1 MMLLALDVGNTQT
14 VIGLFV
20 SDRGPGSD
28 RSDNGGGEPKSAPAR
43 RVSTAAVP
51 GELADLLHHWRLA
64 TVAERTADEYAL
76 LVTELLR
83 LVRLE
88 FTAPPDG
95 GVSGMVVSS
104 SVPEV
109 TSAIREMAHVW
120 FDVPLVVVEPGI
132 RTGMPILY
140 DNPKDVGADRVAN
153 AVGAID
159 LYGGPAI
166 VVDMGTATTFDAIS
180 GAGEYLGGAIT
191 PGIAISLDALFEH
204 AAALRRVELVA
215 PRNVIGKST
224 VESIQSGAIY
234 GYTGL
239 VDAMCRRIADE
250 LGPSAIIATGGLAGL
265 VTPLSEMIQHHEPW
279 LTLHGLRLVFERNAA
294 HDGSGRE
301 T

>member
-1 MMLLALDVGNTQT
+1 MLLALDVGNTQT
-14 VIGLFV
+14 VIGLFEAHG
-20 SDRGPGSD
+20 GPGPNSHV
-28 RSDNGGGEPKSAPAR
+28 GGEPMPAPR
-43 RVSTAAVP
+43 PRVPAAGAP
-51 GELADLLHHWRLA
+51 GELAGLLHHWRLA
-64 TVAERTADEYAL
+64 TIVERTADEYAL
-76 LVTELLR
+76 LITELLR
-83 LVRLE
+83 LVGLE
-88 FTAPPDG
+88 FKAPPDG
-95 GVSGMVVSS
+95 GVLGMVVSS

-166 VVDMGTATTFDAIS
+166 VVDLGTATTFDAIS
-180 GAGEYLGGAIT
+180 PGGEYLGGAIT
-191 PGIAISLDALFEH
+191 PGIAISMEALFEH
-204 AAALRRVELVA
+204 AAALRRVELVE
-215 PRNVIGKST
+215 PRSVIGKST

-279 LTLHGLRLVFERNAA
+279 LTLHGLRLVFERNMV

>member
-1 MMLLALDVGNTQT
+1 MLLALDVGNTQT
-14 VIGLFV
+14 VIGLFESTGDSGLNPV
-20 SDRGPGSD
+20 VHRGDGPVTATARGLSVA
-28 RSDNGGGEPKSAPAR
+28 GGPD
-43 RVSTAAVP
+43 
-51 GELADLLHHWRLA
+51 ELAGLIHHWRLA

-76 LVTELLR
+76 LITELLR
-83 LVRLE
+83 LVGLE
-88 FTAPPDG
+88 FTGAPAG
-95 GVSGMVVSS
+95 SGVGGMVLSS

-109 TSAIREMAHVW
+109 TSAIREMAHIW
-120 FDVPLVVVEPGI
+120 FDVALVVVEPGI

-180 GAGEYLGGAIT
+180 AAGEYLGGAIT
-191 PGIAISLDALFEH
+191 PGIAISMDALFEH
-204 AAALRRVELVA
+204 AAALRRVELVE

-265 VTPLSEMIQHHEPW
+265 ITPLSEMIQHHEPW
-279 LTLHGLRLVFERNAA
+279 LTLHGLRLVFDRNVAR
-294 HDGSGRE
+294 DESGRE
-301 T
+301 M

>member
-1 MMLLALDVGNTQT
+1 MLLALDVGNTQT
-14 VIGLFV
+14 VIGLFE
-20 SDRGPGSD
+20 SLADRGPKPPGHGPRAAPSL
-28 RSDNGGGEPKSAPAR
+28 SAHGDPAPR
-43 RVSTAAVP
+43 AP
-51 GELADLLHHWRLA
+51 GELPGLLHHWRLA
-64 TVAERTADEYAL
+64 TIAERTADEYAL

-83 LVRLE
+83 LVGID
-88 FTAPPDG
+88 FTAPGDG
-95 GVSGMVVSS
+95 GVDGMVVSS

-109 TSAIREMAHVW
+109 TSAIREMSHTW
-120 FDVPLVVVEPGI
+120 FEVPLVVVEPGI

-166 VVDMGTATTFDAIS
+166 VVDLGTATTFDAIS
-180 GAGEYLGGAIT
+180 AAGEYLGGAIT
-191 PGIAISLDALFEH
+191 PGIAISMEALFAH
-204 AAALRRVELVA
+204 AAALRRVELVE

-250 LGPSAIIATGGLAGL
+250 LGPSAIISTGGLAGI
-265 VTPLSEMIQHHEPW
+265 VTPLSEMIEHHEPW
-279 LTLHGLRLVFERNAA
+279 LTLHGLRLVFDRNVTR
-294 HDGSGRE
+294 DESGRE
-301 T
+301 M

>member
-1 MMLLALDVGNTQT
+1 MLLALDVGNTQT

-20 SDRGPGSD
+20 SAAAPG
-28 RSDNGGGEPKSAPAR
+28 PKSHEHGGDEPVFATAR
-43 RVSTAAVP
+43 GDSVTAGP

-83 LVRLE
+83 LVGRE
-88 FTAPPDG
+88 FAAPADG
-95 GVSGMVVSS
+95 GVGGMVVSS

-109 TSAIREMAHVW
+109 TSAIREMAHIW

-180 GAGEYLGGAIT
+180 AAGEYLGGAIT
-191 PGIAISLDALFEH
+191 PGIAISMEALFEH
-204 AAALRRVELVA
+204 AAALRRVELVE

-239 VDAMCRRIADE
+239 VDSMCRRIADE

-265 VTPLSEMIQHHEPW
+265 ITPLSEMIQHHEPW
-279 LTLHGLRLVFERNAA
+279 LTLHGLRLVFDRNVAR
-294 HDGSGRE
+294 DESGSE
-301 T
+301 M

>member
-1 MMLLALDVGNTQT
+1 MLLALDVGNTQT
-14 VIGLFV
+14 VIGLFMSADAPRPSPPENGDEPVIATAGGV
-20 SDRGPGSD
+20 S
-28 RSDNGGGEPKSAPAR
+28 
-43 RVSTAAVP
+43 VAVDP
-51 GELADLLHHWRLA
+51 GELAGLLHHWRLA

-76 LVTELLR
+76 LITELLR
-83 LVRLE
+83 LVGLE
-88 FTAPPDG
+88 FTGAPSTDG
-95 GVSGMVVSS
+95 VDGMVVSS

-109 TSAIREMAHVW
+109 TSAIREMAHTW

-140 DNPKDVGADRVAN
+140 DNPRDVGADRVAN
-153 AVGAID
+153 SVGAID

-180 GAGEYLGGAIT
+180 AAGEYLGGAIA
-191 PGIAISLDALFEH
+191 PGIAISMDALFAH
-204 AAALRRVELVA
+204 AAALRRVELVE

-250 LGPSAIIATGGLAGL
+250 LGPSAVIATGGLAGL
-265 VTPLSEMIQHHEPW
+265 ITPLSEMIQHHEPW
-279 LTLHGLRLVFERNAA
+279 LTLHGLRLVFDRNVAR
-294 HDGSGRE
+294 DESGRQM
-301 T
+301 

>member
-1 MMLLALDVGNTQT
+1 MLLALDVGNTQT
-14 VIGLFV
+14 VIGLFG

-28 RSDNGGGEPKSAPAR
+28 RSDNGGGEPRSAPAH
-43 RVSTAAVP
+43 RVSEAAGP

-64 TVAERTADEYAL
+64 TVAERTADEHAL
-76 LVTELLR
+76 LITELLR
-83 LVRLE
+83 LVGLE

-95 GVSGMVVSS
+95 GVGGMVVSS

-191 PGIAISLDALFEH
+191 PGIAISMDALFEH
-204 AAALRRVELVA
+204 AAALRRVELVE

-239 VDAMCRRIADE
+239 VDAMCRRIVGE

-279 LTLHGLRLVFERNAA
+279 LTLHGLRLVFERNVA

>member
-1 MMLLALDVGNTQT
+1 MLLALDVGNTQT
-14 VIGLFV
+14 VIGLFMSADAPRPSPPENGDEPVIATAGGV
-20 SDRGPGSD
+20 S
-28 RSDNGGGEPKSAPAR
+28 
-43 RVSTAAVP
+43 VAVDP
-51 GELADLLHHWRLA
+51 GELAGLLHHWRLA

-76 LVTELLR
+76 LITELLR
-83 LVRLE
+83 LVGLE
-88 FTAPPDG
+88 FTGSPATG
-95 GVSGMVVSS
+95 GVDGMVVSS

-109 TSAIREMAHVW
+109 TSAIREMAHTW

-140 DNPKDVGADRVAN
+140 DNPRDVGADRVAN
-153 AVGAID
+153 SVGAID

-180 GAGEYLGGAIT
+180 AAGEYLGGAIA
-191 PGIAISLDALFEH
+191 PGIAISMDALFAH
-204 AAALRRVELVA
+204 AAALRRVELVE

-265 VTPLSEMIQHHEPW
+265 ITPLSEMIQHHEPW
-279 LTLHGLRLVFERNAA
+279 LTLHGLRLVFDRNVAR
-294 HDGSGRE
+294 DESGRQM
-301 T
+301 

>member
-1 MMLLALDVGNTQT
+1 MLLALDVGNTQT
-14 VIGLFV
+14 VLGLFASTGTSRTQPDHEV
-20 SDRGPGSD
+20 
-28 RSDNGGGEPKSAPAR
+28 RSADTTGGGASAGR
-43 RVSTAAVP
+43 DS

-76 LVTELLR
+76 LITELLG
-83 LVRLE
+83 LVGLK
-88 FTAPPDG
+88 FTAVSPDNSVG
-95 GVSGMVVSS
+95 GMVVSS

-120 FDVPLVVVEPGI
+120 FDVPLIVVEPRI

-180 GAGEYLGGAIT
+180 AAGEYLGGAIA
-191 PGIAISLDALFEH
+191 PGIAISMEALFEH
-204 AAALRRVELVA
+204 AAALRRVELVE

-239 VDAMCRRIADE
+239 VDAMCRRFSE
-250 LGPSAIIATGGLAGL
+250 VLGASAIIATGGLAGL

-279 LTLHGLRLVFERNAA
+279 LTLHGLRLVFERNVVR
-294 HDGSGRE
+294 DESGRDK
-301 T
+301 